1 MTDSPSN
8 NPPPLRSQRLGG
20 EGIFVAADT
29 FLATASNSGYNLQV
43 CSRRTPV
50 CDQYKMDFKTK
61 VEDGAQPSK
70 FFYGWYIV
78 AVGVLVHIAAT
89 FAFSST
95 LSIFLKPIT
104 EELGVSRGAFSLIR
118 TFEIGVAALIV
129 PLLGPWID
137 RHGGRGI
144 LVLGVL
150 MESAGL
156 LLSSLVQS
164 FWQFVLVRCSL
175 VIAGEALLGSLVINV
190 TIAQWFVRKRGR
202 AMGIANLGTG
212 IAKLGIPLVA
222 ASLFVLIGWRGTWAV
237 FGIIAPLLVVAPA
250 LIFVRRRPEDIGLR
264 PDGEPPIQSPDPA
277 SSKSETPSARQRR
290 SLPPEVF
297 WSRAEVLRL
306 SAFWLLVIT
315 FGIASV
321 GIAGLNLHI
330 FSYVTDIGFSPLIG
344 ASFMSTI
351 ALTQLGSTLVWGM
364 LADRF
369 DVRKVSCVQFLIQG
383 VGLVI
388 ITTST
393 DIRMVYAGFFLYGTG
408 LAGSFVL
415 RETIWANFF
424 GRASLGTV
432 RGLSLFFSHLFAA
445 SGAPFFGFLYDRM
458 GSYDFSFTIFA
469 CALFTSSVLILLAKP
484 PQKYSLL
491 ANFSKR
497 E

>member
-1 MTDSPSN
+1 V
-8 NPPPLRSQRLGG
+8 GV
-20 EGIFVAADT
+20 GIQ
-29 FLATASNSGYNLQV
+29 S
-43 CSRRTPV
+43 
-50 CDQYKMDFKTK
+50 
-61 VEDGAQPSK
+61 SK
-70 FFYGWYIV
+70 FYYGWYIV
-78 AVGVLVHIAAT
+78 AVGILVNIAGT

-137 RHGGRGI
+137 RYGGRGVM
-144 LVLGVL
+144 VLGVV
-150 MESAGL
+150 MEGTGL
-156 LLSSLVQS
+156 VLSSLVQN

-212 IAKLGIPLVA
+212 IAKLSIPLVA
-222 ASLFVLIGWRGTWAV
+222 ASLFVLIGWRYTWAV
-237 FGIIAPLLVVAPA
+237 FGIVAPLLVVAPA
-250 LIFVRRRPEDIGLR
+250 LIFVRRRPEDIGLH
-264 PDGEPPIQSPDPA
+264 PDGEGPADGESVAVNAQAPKAQHRNFAPEIQWTRTA
-277 SSKSETPSARQRR
+277 
-290 SLPPEVF
+290 
-297 WSRAEVLRL
+297 VLRL
-306 SAFWLLVIT
+306 PAFWLLVIT

-321 GIAGLNLHI
+321 GIAGLNLHL
-330 FSYVTDIGFSPLIG
+330 FSYVTDIGYPPLVA

-369 DVRKVSCVQFLIQG
+369 DIRRVSCVQFLIQG
-383 VGLVI
+383 VGLVV
-388 ITTST
+388 ITTSAQ
-393 DIRMVYAGFFLYGTG
+393 IHLVYTGFFLYGTG

-415 RETIWANFF
+415 REVIWANFF

-445 SGAPFFGFLYDRM
+445 SGAPFFGFLFDRT
-458 GSYDFSFTIFA
+458 GGYNLSFTLFSF
-469 CALFTSSVLILLAKP
+469 ALFTSSALILLAKP
-484 PQKYSLL
+484 PD
-491 ANFSKR
+491 KR
-497 E
+497 ASEPNHTAPQETIRA

>member
-1 MTDSPSN
+1 MN
-8 NPPPLRSQRLGG
+8 
-20 EGIFVAADT
+20 DT
-29 FLATASNSGYNLQV
+29 TQV
-43 CSRRTPV
+43 
-50 CDQYKMDFKTK
+50 D
-61 VEDGAQPSK
+61 DGATKSK
-70 FFYGWYIV
+70 FFHGWYIV
-78 AVGVLVHIAAT
+78 GLGILVNIAGT

-118 TFEIGVAALIV
+118 TFEIGVAAMIV

-137 RHGGRGI
+137 RHGGRGV

-150 MESAGL
+150 MEGAGL

-202 AMGIANLGTG
+202 AMGLANLGTG
-212 IAKLGIPLVA
+212 IAKFAIPLFA

-237 FGIIAPLLVVAPA
+237 FGVVAPLLVVAPT
-250 LIFVRRRPEDIGLR
+250 LILLRRSPEDIGLH
-264 PDGEPPIQSPDPA
+264 PDGEPPIRSAGTSP
-277 SSKSETPSARQRR
+277 ERRGPSATGRR
-290 SLPPEVF
+290 ATFASDKV
-297 WSRAEVLRL
+297 WSRGEALRL
-306 SAFWLLVIT
+306 PTFWLLVIT

-330 FSYVTDIGFSPLIG
+330 FSYVTDIGYSPLVA

-369 DVRKVSCVQFLIQG
+369 DIRKVSCIQFLIQG

-388 ITTST
+388 AVTSGQIYLT
-393 DIRMVYAGFFLYGTG
+393 YIGFFLYGTG

-415 RETIWANFF
+415 REVIWANFF
-424 GRASLGTV
+424 GRTSLGTV

-445 SGAPFFGFLYDRM
+445 SGAPFFGFLHDRM
-458 GSYDFSFTIFA
+458 GTYNVSFIIFS
-469 CALFTSSVLILLAKP
+469 CALFTSAFLILLAKP
-484 PQKYSLL
+484 PKKSLPG
-491 ANFSKR
+491 R
-497 E
+497 PE

>member
-1 MTDSPSN
+1 MNFQSTN
-8 NPPPLRSQRLGG
+8 QIHG
-20 EGIFVAADT
+20 
-29 FLATASNSGYNLQV
+29 
-43 CSRRTPV
+43 
-50 CDQYKMDFKTK
+50 
-61 VEDGAQPSK
+61 K

-78 AVGVLVHIAAT
+78 AVGILANIAGT

-104 EELGVSRGAFSLIR
+104 EELGVTRGAFSLIR

-129 PLLGPWID
+129 PMLGPWID
-137 RHGGRGI
+137 RHGGRGV
-144 LVLGVL
+144 LVLGVA

-212 IAKLGIPLVA
+212 IAKFSIPLCA
-222 ASLFVLIGWRGTWAV
+222 ASLFVLIGWRNTWAV
-237 FGIIAPLLVVAPA
+237 FGVIAPLLVIGPA

-264 PDGEPPIQSPDPA
+264 PDGDVSGPNTDASVTNHAPVDSPTITEGA
-277 SSKSETPSARQRR
+277 AWTRGQA
-290 SLPPEVF
+290 
-297 WSRAEVLRL
+297 LRL
-306 SAFWLLVIT
+306 PTFWLLVVT

-330 FSYVTDIGFSPLIG
+330 FSYVTDIGYSPLIA

-351 ALTQLGSTLVWGM
+351 AVTQLGSTLVWGM

-369 DVRKVSCVQFLIQG
+369 DIRKVSCIQFLIQG
-383 VGLVI
+383 VGL
-388 ITTST
+388 ITAITSQNIQVT
-393 DIRMVYAGFFLYGTG
+393 YVGFFLYGTG

-415 RETIWANFF
+415 REVIWANFF
-424 GRASLGTV
+424 GRNSLGTV
-432 RGLSLFFSHLFAA
+432 RGLSLFFSNLFAA
-445 SGAPFFGFLYDRM
+445 SGAPFFGFLHDVT
-458 GSYDFSFTIFA
+458 GSYNLSFMIFS
-469 CALFTSSVLILLAKP
+469 CALFTSSLLILLARP
-484 PQKYSLL
+484 PIQQPFASATK
-491 ANFSKR
+491 
-497 E
+497 

>member
-1 MTDSPSN
+1 MEDRSDAGDSA
-8 NPPPLRSQRLGG
+8 RS
-20 EGIFVAADT
+20 
-29 FLATASNSGYNLQV
+29 SS
-43 CSRRTPV
+43 
-50 CDQYKMDFKTK
+50 
-61 VEDGAQPSK
+61 

-78 AVGVLVHIAAT
+78 GVGILVNIAGT

-118 TFEIGVAALIV
+118 TFEIGIAALIV

-137 RHGGRGI
+137 RYGGRGV
-144 LVLGVL
+144 LVLGAL
-150 MESAGL
+150 MEGTGL
-156 LLSSLVQS
+156 LLSGLVQT

-212 IAKLGIPLVA
+212 IAKLGIPLCA
-222 ASLFVLIGWRGTWAV
+222 ASLFVLVGWRSTWAI

-250 LIFVRRRPEDIGLR
+250 LIFMHRKPEDIGLR
-264 PDGEPPIQSPDPA
+264 PDGEPPLQNLD
-277 SSKSETPSARQRR
+277 KLFMGGETPTSERRPNHAETRWRR
-290 SLPPEVF
+290 SEVMRLP
-297 WSRAEVLRL
+297 S
-306 SAFWLLVIT
+306 FWLLIFT

-330 FSYVTDIGFSPLIG
+330 FSYVTDIGYSPLVA

-351 ALTQLGSTLVWGM
+351 ALTQLGSTLIWGM

-369 DVRKVSCVQFLIQG
+369 DVRKVSSVQFLIQG

-388 ITTST
+388 AISSA
-393 DIRMVYAGFFLYGTG
+393 DILLVYAGFFLYGTG

-415 RETIWANFF
+415 REVIWANFF

-445 SGAPFFGFLYDRM
+445 SGAPFFGFLHDRM
-458 GSYDFSFTIFA
+458 GSYSLSFTIFS
-469 CALFTSSVLILLAKP
+469 CALFTSSLLILLAKSP
-484 PQKYSLL
+484 RQKGSPIGLQ
-491 ANFSKR
+491 NI
-497 E
+497 

>member
-1 MTDSPSN
+1 MEDRSDAGDSA
-8 NPPPLRSQRLGG
+8 RS
-20 EGIFVAADT
+20 
-29 FLATASNSGYNLQV
+29 SS
-43 CSRRTPV
+43 
-50 CDQYKMDFKTK
+50 
-61 VEDGAQPSK
+61 

-78 AVGVLVHIAAT
+78 GVGILVNIAGT

-118 TFEIGVAALIV
+118 TFEIGIAALIV

-137 RHGGRGI
+137 RHGGRGV
-144 LVLGVL
+144 LVLGAL
-150 MESAGL
+150 MEGTGL
-156 LLSSLVQS
+156 LLSGLVQT

-212 IAKLGIPLVA
+212 IAKLGIPLCA
-222 ASLFVLIGWRGTWAV
+222 ASLFVLVGWRSTWAI
-237 FGIIAPLLVVAPA
+237 FGIVAPVLVVAPA
-250 LIFVRRRPEDIGLR
+250 LIFMHRKPEDIGLR
-264 PDGEPPIQSPDPA
+264 PDGEPPLQNLD
-277 SSKSETPSARQRR
+277 KLFMGGETPTSERRPNHAETRWRR
-290 SLPPEVF
+290 SEVMRLP
-297 WSRAEVLRL
+297 S
-306 SAFWLLVIT
+306 FWLLIFT

-330 FSYVTDIGFSPLIG
+330 FSYVTDIGYSPLVA

-351 ALTQLGSTLVWGM
+351 ALTQLGSTLIWGM

-369 DVRKVSCVQFLIQG
+369 DVRKVSSVQFLIQG

-388 ITTST
+388 AISSA
-393 DIRMVYAGFFLYGTG
+393 DILLVYAGFFLYGTG

-415 RETIWANFF
+415 REVIWANFF

-445 SGAPFFGFLYDRM
+445 SGAPFFGFLHDRM
-458 GSYDFSFTIFA
+458 GSYSLSFTIFS
-469 CALFTSSVLILLAKP
+469 CALFTSSLLILLAKSP
-484 PQKYSLL
+484 RQ
-491 ANFSKR
+491 
-497 E
+497 